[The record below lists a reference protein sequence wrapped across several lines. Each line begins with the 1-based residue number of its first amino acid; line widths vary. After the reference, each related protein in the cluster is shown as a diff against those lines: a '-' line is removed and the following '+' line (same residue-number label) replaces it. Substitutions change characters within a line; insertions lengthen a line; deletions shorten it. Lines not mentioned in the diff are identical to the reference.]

1 MLILSRKGFQVLFGF
16 CSIVFLFCFFSL
28 EKGFFGEGFYCLGF
42 LWRRVLLVGFLA
54 KGFDIGLYDFL
65 HSSSSN
71 DTRGAAPVTVQW
83 TVTPTKGVPPF
94 GTLLRALRGRESAVN
109 GKNNF
114 RIRSSREQALDKFA
128 FSPFL
133 RVRASRRKHL
143 TL

>member
-1 MLILSRKGFQVLFGF
+1 MARGV
-16 CSIVFLFCFFSL
+16 
-28 EKGFFGEGFYCLGF
+28 
-42 LWRRVLLVGFLA
+42 LVGFSLA
-54 KGFDIGLYDFL
+54 KGFDVGLYDFL

-71 DTRGAAPVTVQW
+71 DTRGAAPVIVQW

-94 GTLLRALRGRESAVN
+94 GTLLRALRGRESAVK

-114 RIRSSREQALDKFA
+114 RIRSSREKALDNFD

-133 RVRASRRKHL
+133 RILLSQRKLL